1 MCQMANSLI
10 KILPNLKIDF
20 TFCDKILVNM
30 NCIDKDNLLTAL
42 NINKVQELKESK
54 SMDKI
59 FKEKKE
65 MNIITES

>member
-20 TFCDKILVNM
+20 TFFDKILVNM